1 MRFSTTRT
9 IIILYGKA
17 IPFLHGGALMI
28 LHGGDIHDDEWMG
41 SYVWVSLDFA
51 YENVFVILRDG
62 AAHDFACRGDP

>member
-1 MRFSTTRT
+1 
-9 IIILYGKA
+9 
-17 IPFLHGGALMI
+17 MI